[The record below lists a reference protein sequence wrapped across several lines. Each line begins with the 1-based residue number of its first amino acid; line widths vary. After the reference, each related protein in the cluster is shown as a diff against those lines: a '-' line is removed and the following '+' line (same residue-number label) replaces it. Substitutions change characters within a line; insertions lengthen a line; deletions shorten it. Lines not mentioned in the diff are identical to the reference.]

1 MRNSVCDSVTDPPH
15 QTGPDP
21 LTSVGEITSESGRGY
36 SHDGTPRDR
45 APLVVGVRDVTDVGN
60 SFLLSSFIFPLHYP
74 SVSRPTARRPLSAPP
89 SVVSGVPRS
98 RRKLPPPRGP
108 SPASVTPAA
117 TGAAVAAVGLLLQV
131 VERVYHVL
139 QTVHVVPAK
148 RTNSLH
154 HLNIDLGLSS
164 LNAYR

>member
-1 MRNSVCDSVTDPPH
+1 MMGRPVTVRP
-15 QTGPDP
+15 
-21 LTSVGEITSESGRGY
+21 S
-36 SHDGTPRDR
+36 
-45 APLVVGVRDVTDVGN
+45 LVVGVRDVTDVGN

-108 SPASVTPAA
+108 SSASVTPAA

-139 QTVHVVPAK
+139 QTVHVVPAI
-148 RTNSLH
+148 RTNSILT
-154 HLNIDLGLSS
+154 LNVDLGLSS
-164 LNAYR
+164 LNAYRYMYQSLRFL